1 MLIPEPR
8 LPEKMVRLVA
18 VDPGTSHLGLA
29 VLDWE
34 YGKDQAE
41 VVWAETVH
49 ARDPTHDSG
58 FGEYVGRRDSRL
70 VYLEEMWAEF
80 LRLARPTFACTET
93 PFMQRAKLS
102 AYESGVELQLMLRRT
117 LWRVFPGM
125 SLHGYNPIIVKSFVG
140 VEAKGT
146 DKTHMR
152 AAVMK
157 LYANHS
163 LIDLS
168 TLDEH
173 SIDGVAVGNI
183 FVRTSLLNLNSLLP
197 PREKK
202 PKQPKSG
209 KSRRRRRRT
218 RG

>member
-8 LPEKMVRLVA
+8 LPDKMVRILA

-41 VVWAETVH
+41 VAWAETIH
-49 ARDPTHDSG
+49 ARDPTHDGG
-58 FGEYVGRRDSRL
+58 FGEYVGRRDARM
-70 VYLEEMWAEF
+70 VFLERQWEEV
-80 LRLARPTFACTET
+80 LRLASPTFTCTET
-93 PFMQRAKLS
+93 PFMKRAKLS
-102 AYESGVELQLMLRRT
+102 AYESGVELQLMLRRA
-117 LWRVFPGM
+117 LWRVYPGKV
-125 SLHGYNPIIVKSFVG
+125 LHGYNPIIVKSFVG
-140 VEAKGT
+140 VDAKGT

-152 AAVMK
+152 AAVLK

-168 TLDEH
+168 VLDEH

-202 PKQPKSG
+202 PKVPKSG
-209 KSRRRRRRT
+209 KSRRGRRRT

>member
-8 LPEKMVRLVA
+8 LPNSMVRILA

-34 YGKDQAE
+34 YGQPQAE
-41 VVWAETVH
+41 VVWAKTVH
-49 ARDPTHDSG
+49 AVDPTHDSG
-58 FGEYVGRRDSRL
+58 YGEYVGRRDARL
-70 VYLEEMWAEF
+70 KFLEAMWEEC
-80 LRLARPTFACTET
+80 LRLASPTFVATET
-93 PFMQRAKLS
+93 PFMQRSKLS

-117 LWRVFPGM
+117 LWRVYPGM
-125 SLHGYNPIIVKSFVG
+125 SLHGFNPIIVKSFVG

-183 FVRTSLLNLNSLLP
+183 FVRVSLLNLNSLLP

>member
-8 LPEKMVRLVA
+8 LPDKMVRIVA

-34 YGKDQAE
+34 YGEAQAE
-41 VVWAETVH
+41 VVWAHTVH
-49 ARDPTHDSG
+49 AVDPTHDSG
-58 FGEYVGRRDSRL
+58 FGEYVGRRDARMVFL
-70 VYLEEMWAEF
+70 QEKWAEF
-80 LRLARPTFACTET
+80 LRLATPTFVCTET

-117 LWRVFPGM
+117 LWQVYPGM
-125 SLHGYNPIIVKSFVG
+125 SLHGFNPIIVKSFVG

-157 LYANHS
+157 LYADHS

-168 TLDEH
+168 VLDEH
-173 SIDGVAVGNI
+173 SIDGIAVGNI
-183 FVRTSLLNLNSLLP
+183 FVRVSLLNLNSLLP

-202 PKQPKSG
+202 PKKPKSG
-209 KSRRRRRRT
+209 NSRRRRRRT

>member
-8 LPEKMVRLVA
+8 LPDRMVRIVA

-34 YGKDQAE
+34 YGQPMAE
-41 VVWAETVH
+41 VVWAKTIH

-58 FGEYVGRRDSRL
+58 FGECVGRRDSRM
-70 VYLEEMWAEF
+70 VYLEQMWEEF
-80 LRLARPTFACTET
+80 LRLACPTFACTET
-93 PFMQRAKLS
+93 PFMQRSKLS

-117 LWRVFPGM
+117 LWRVYPGM
-125 SLHGYNPIIVKSFVG
+125 TLHGYNPIIVKSFVG

-146 DKTHMR
+146 DKTHMF
-152 AAVMK
+152 AAVTT
-157 LYANHS
+157 LYKHS
-163 LIDLS
+163 TLIDL
-168 TLDEH
+168 TALDEH

-202 PKQPKSG
+202 PKKPKSG
-209 KSRRRRRRT
+209 KSRRKRRRF